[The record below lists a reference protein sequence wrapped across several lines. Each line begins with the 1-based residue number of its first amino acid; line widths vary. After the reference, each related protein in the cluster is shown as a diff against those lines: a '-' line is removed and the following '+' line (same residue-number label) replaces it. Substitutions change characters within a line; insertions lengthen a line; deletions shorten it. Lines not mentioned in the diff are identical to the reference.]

1 MKYIFILIL
10 LVFNLNSQTVTVEL
24 CNNSPVTFWVE
35 LPQYYNVEWNISP
48 ILEPVNKYDEYIVF
62 NFYNEG
68 TYILSA
74 SLLGPCI
81 TDNTKVK
88 INVVYCLDSFV
99 YIPNTFTPNGDGIND
114 TWKPSVLGIRDY
126 ELWVFNRWGEQ
137 LFYSRD
143 STEYWIPKI
152 NNVTLQNDV
161 YTYKFKYKNHENTY
175 NLKFGKITLV
185 R

>member
-1 MKYIFILIL
+1 MYHL
-10 LVFNLNSQTVTVEL
+10 LLLLLFCYPLKTQEVTVEL
-24 CNNSPVTFWVE
+24 CNNSPVTFWVDF
-35 LPQYYNVEWNISP
+35 LYQVNWNITP
-48 ILEPVNKYDEYIVF
+48 YIPELTKYDNVIEF
-62 NFYNEG
+62 QFFDEG

-74 SLLGPCI
+74 SYISTCPS
-81 TDNTKVK
+81 DNTKVK

-99 YIPNTFTPNGDGIND
+99 YIPNAFTPDGDGIND
-114 TWKPSVLGIRDY
+114 KWKPSVLGIKDY

-161 YTYKFKYKNHENTY
+161 YTYKFKYKNHENKF